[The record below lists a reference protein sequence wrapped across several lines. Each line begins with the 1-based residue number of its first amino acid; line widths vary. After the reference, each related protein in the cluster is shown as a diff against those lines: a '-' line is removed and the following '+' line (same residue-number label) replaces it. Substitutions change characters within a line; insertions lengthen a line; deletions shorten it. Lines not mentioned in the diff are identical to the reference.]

1 MFKGTYILNRFIV
14 TPPNYKSL
22 HLNSYSS
29 SLANNN
35 NGRSAYV
42 YDDNVNDALKSFDVM
57 IHQRPVPSV
66 VRFTGLLHHVVT
78 QLKHYS
84 CSLDLFKQICAFGFP
99 VNKYTSGIAVKCYC
113 RLRRSKHGLTVM
125 GFCFK
130 QGVEPHVSICNT
142 LLKGF
147 IREQMTYEAEHLFR
161 LMNRRQLCEPNLATY
176 KIIIEGLGKVGS
188 HYAATGLL
196 RVLHHRRLKVDV
208 VAYNM
213 IFDSLC
219 KDVVVI
225 DDVFKLFKEMVR
237 HKDITPNVHT
247 YNSLIYNLSKLGR
260 WDEVGKILK
269 QMEEANIC
277 PEVKTFN
284 IIVDA
289 LCKKLK
295 ITEADIVIKIME
307 ETDGKYCP
315 DIVTYNSLIEAY
327 GWSYDMW
334 EARRVFD
341 SLASKNIKPNSVTYN
356 KMMLGYILDANVYK
370 FLEFYNM
377 SYDGRL
383 DDSVWFFTCTNFYIE
398 RLMLGKYKDAI
409 ALFHLMDGHGV
420 NFNVDAHITLIRR
433 AIRRRKFDDARRL
446 FHDLLYADIRPPQC
460 KREAIAFKVQHGDL
474 DRVSRHLIV
483 FMTPTLA
490 HMSTPNLDLFI
501 MERTVRLTE
510 KLLTS
515 TQLVENVTRST

>member
-1 MFKGTYILNRFIV
+1 MGFCFKQGVEPHVSTCNTLLKGFTREQMTYEAEQLFRLMNRRQLCE
-14 TPPNYKSL
+14 PNFATYKTMIEGLCKVGS
-22 HLNSYSS
+22 HY
-29 SLANNN
+29 A
-35 NGRSAYV
+35 AI
-42 YDDNVNDALKSFDVM
+42 DNVNDSLKSFDVM

-161 LMNRRQLCEPNLATY
+161 LMNRRQLCEPYLATY
-176 KIIIEGLGKVGS
+176 KIMIEGLCKVGS
-188 HYAATGLL
+188 HYAAIGLL
-196 RVLHHRRLKVDV
+196 RLIDHRRLKVDV
-208 VAYNM
+208 VTYNM

-260 WDEVGKILK
+260 WDEVCGMLK
-269 QMEEANIC
+269 QMEAANIHL
-277 PEVKTFN
+277 EVKTFN
-284 IIVDA
+284 TIVDV
-289 LCKKLK
+289 LCKGFR
-295 ITEADIVIKIME
+295 ITAAEVVINIMDETGSKYLPDAD
-307 ETDGKYCP
+307 
-315 DIVTYNSLIEAY
+315 TYNSLIEAY
-327 GWSYDMW
+327 GRRYDMRQ
-334 EARRVFD
+334 ARRVFD
-341 SLASKNIKPNSVTYN
+341 SLASKCIKPNSATYN
-356 KMMLGYILDANVYK
+356 KLMLGYLWDENLHK
-370 FLEFYNM
+370 FLEFYNL

-383 DDSVWFFTCTNFYIE
+383 HDSVWFATCSSSYIKT
-398 RLMLGKYKDAI
+398 LMLGKYKDAV
-409 ALFHLMDGHGV
+409 ALFHLMDGRGRNINIDVHT
-420 NFNVDAHITLIRR
+420 NLIRH
-433 AIRRRKFDDARRL
+433 AIRCQKFDDARRF
-446 FHDLLYADIRPPQC
+446 FHDLLFADISPPES
-460 KREAIAFKVQHGDL
+460 KRKAIAFKVQHGDL
-474 DRVSRHLIV
+474 DRVAKHVI
-483 FMTPTLA
+483 FKAWFPQ
-490 HMSTPNLDLFI
+490 N
-501 MERTVRLTE
+501 
-510 KLLTS
+510 
-515 TQLVENVTRST
+515 